1 MHVPSIIQQ
10 QCKCQIKHLENTFC
24 PFVWIPSNTS
34 SLRCFSFP
42 GWKRMDISLP
52 MFYGKKS
59 NWGHRI
65 GRRDVGGGG
74 YPYQWHVTS
83 LGTANSINLMLRKVV
98 AAFCCSSV
106 TWESCSE
113 QTLAL
118 PPPPPSS
125 LSPSLSHSPS
135 FVSLTSCWRSF
146 FFSQDRSQWRR
157 ASLLE
162 F

>member
-118 PPPPPSS
+118 
-125 LSPSLSHSPS
+125 SHSPS
-135 FVSLTSCWRSF
+135 LVSLTSCWRSFFF

>member
-118 PPPPPSS
+118 SP
-125 LSPSLSHSPS
+125 PSLSH
-135 FVSLTSCWRSF
+135 FMLKEFFF
-146 FFSQDRSQWRR
+146 FFSR
-157 ASLLE
+157 
-162 F
+162 